1 MGKSKKIN
9 SWLVKGK
16 NTGTLL
22 RVTADILVKRI
33 GREKSDGQIENDGE
47 REEDFFKPFLCC
59 THPGT
64 IAVERARA

>member
-16 NTGTLL
+16 NTCTLL

-33 GREKSDGQIENDGE
+33 GGEKSDGQIENDGE
-47 REEDFFKPFLCC
+47 RERKTFLNLFY
-59 THPGT
+59 
-64 IAVERARA
+64 VARIQGRLL